1 VLNKQ
6 YLNLNYK
13 INPLVYKIEK
23 IAEIITANFLLNE
36 KSDLLI
42 EHLLLDSRKLLFPES
57 SLFFALDGPR
67 RNGISFVKE
76 LYNKGVRNFVIAD
89 TSVNEE
95 FKSYSG
101 SNFLLVEDVLSALHS
116 LAAFHRKQFNIP
128 VIGITGSNGKT
139 IVKEWLYELLHTD
152 YQIIRSPKSYNSQV
166 GVPLSVWQMNETH
179 TLAIF
184 EAGIS
189 LPEEMEKLE
198 KIIQP
203 SIGVLTNIGEAHSE
217 GFFTQQQKI
226 NEKLK
231 LFLKSDVL
239 IYGADNL
246 DLDLSVNQLIENQ
259 KDVIQTQLF
268 SWCTHQKGLLEVY
281 EITKTN
287 TQTIISA
294 YDHRKNRAELTEQ
307 ISITIP
313 FTDDASIQNAIT
325 CWSVLLYLEIPT
337 SVIEKRMLQLNSVEM
352 RLELK
357 QGINNCSVIND
368 SYSADINSLT
378 IALDFLLQQQQH
390 PTRTL
395 ILSDILES
403 GKSSAELYGAVA
415 AILQQKSIQRFIG
428 VGPEICKLQHLFK
441 NIPQSFFFS
450 SVADCLQQFYSIHFH
465 NETILLKGARVFEFE
480 QISHLLEEKLHQTVL
495 EINLN
500 AVTHNLKAYQQ
511 LLNPGV
517 KLMAMVKAFSY
528 GSGGFEIANLLQFNQ
543 VDYLAVA
550 YADEGVELRRA
561 GINLPILVLNPEEV
575 TFDLLVK
582 YHLEPEIY
590 SFGILNGFK
599 NYLEK
604 SAVNSYPVHIKLDTG
619 MHRLGFEANDL
630 LELGNLLKNSK
641 NFKIQSVFSH
651 LAASESQEH
660 DAFTKL
666 QAEDFLNGCSILQKA
681 LGYSFLR
688 HIANT
693 SSIHRH
699 PNLQLDMVRLG
710 IGLYGVDN
718 NLEMQARLKNV
729 STLKTTIS
737 QIKKVAA
744 GESVGYNRMG
754 IVNADTLV
762 ATVRIGY
769 ADGYPRV
776 LSNGVGSMWVK
787 GNLVPV
793 IGNICMDMTMLNI
806 TGTNI
811 KEGDEVIVFGENLLV
826 TDLAKK
832 AQTIPYEILTGVS
845 QRVKR
850 VYFEE

>member
-1 VLNKQ
+1 MI
-6 YLNLNYK
+6 YS
-13 INPLVYKIEK
+13 IEK
-23 IAEIITANFLLNE
+23 IAEITSADFLRKE
-36 KSDLLI
+36 KSDTVI
-42 EHLLLDSRKLLFPES
+42 EHLLLDSRKLLFPAS
-57 SLFFALDGPR
+57 SLFFALGGPR
-67 RNGISFVKE
+67 RNGHTFIKE

-89 TSVNEE
+89 SKGVEE
-95 FKSYSG
+95 IASYPG

-116 LAAFHRKQFNIP
+116 LAAFHRQQFNIP

-139 IVKEWLYELLHTD
+139 IVKEWLYQLLHTD
-152 YQIIRSPKSYNSQV
+152 YQIVRSPKSYNSQI
-166 GVPLSVWQMNETH
+166 GVPLSVWQMNQTH

-189 LPEEMEKLE
+189 LPNEMEKLQQ
-198 KIIQP
+198 IIEP
-203 SIGVLTNIGEAHSE
+203 TIGIFTNIGDAHAE
-217 GFFTQQQKI
+217 GFSNQQQKI
-226 NEKLK
+226 DEKLK
-231 LFLKSDVL
+231 LFLNSDVL
-239 IYGADNL
+239 IYGSDAV
-246 DLDLSVNQLIENQ
+246 DLNVAANQFTKNTANDG
-259 KDVIQTQLF
+259 KTQLF
-268 SWCTHQKGLLEVY
+268 SWSTHQQGLLEVF
-281 EITKTN
+281 EIKKTKN
-287 TQTIISA
+287 QTIISA
-294 YDHRKNRAELTEQ
+294 YDHRKENAETIKQ
-307 ISITIP
+307 INITIP
-313 FTDDASIQNAIT
+313 FTDDASIQNALT
-325 CWSVLLYLEIPT
+325 CWSVLLYLNIPT
-337 SVIEKRMLQLNSVEM
+337 TVIEKRMLQLSPVEM

-378 IALDFLLQQQQH
+378 IALDFLVQQQQH

-403 GKSSAELYGAVA
+403 GKTNVELYGAVA
-415 AILQQKSIQRFIG
+415 AILEQKNIQRFIG
-428 VGPEICKLQHLFK
+428 IGPEISKQQHLFK

-450 SVADCLQQFYSIHFH
+450 SIAACLQQFYSIHFH
-465 NETILLKGARVFEFE
+465 NETILLKGARIFEFE
-480 QISHLLEEKLHQTVL
+480 QLSHLLEEKLHQTVL

-511 LLNPGV
+511 LLKPGV
-517 KLMAMVKAFSY
+517 KMMAMVKAFSY

-543 VDYLAVA
+543 ADYLAVA

-561 GINLPILVLNPEEV
+561 GINLPILVLNPEES
-575 TFDLLVK
+575 TFDILVN
-582 YHLEPEIY
+582 YHLEPELY
-590 SFGILNGFK
+590 SFTILNGFQ

-604 SAVNSYPVHIKLDTG
+604 LAINSYPVHIKLDTG
-619 MHRLGFEANDL
+619 MHRLGFEAKDLIELGDL
-630 LELGNLLKNSK
+630 LKATNR
-641 NFKIQSVFSH
+641 FKIQTVFSH
-651 LAASESQEH
+651 LAASDSQEH

-666 QAEDFLNGCSILQKA
+666 QADEFLKGCTILQEA
-681 LGYSFLR
+681 LGYSFIR

-699 PNLQLDMVRLG
+699 PNLQFDMVRLG
-710 IGLYGVDN
+710 IGLYGVDSN
-718 NLEMQARLKNV
+718 RDMQSKLKNV

-744 GESVGYNRMG
+744 GESIGYSRMG
-754 IVNADTLV
+754 KVKEEKLI

-769 ADGYPRV
+769 ADGFPRV

-793 IGNICMDMTMLNI
+793 IGNVCMDMTMLDI

-811 KEGDEVIVFGENLLV
+811 KEGDEVIVFGENLPV
-826 TDLAKK
+826 SDLATK
-832 AQTIPYEILTGVS
+832 AQTIAYEILTGVS

>member
-1 VLNKQ
+1 
-6 YLNLNYK
+6 
-13 INPLVYKIEK
+13 
-23 IAEIITANFLLNE
+23 
-36 KSDLLI
+36 
-42 EHLLLDSRKLLFPES
+42 
-57 SLFFALDGPR
+57 
-67 RNGISFVKE
+67 
-76 LYNKGVRNFVIAD
+76 
-89 TSVNEE
+89 
-95 FKSYSG
+95 
-101 SNFLLVEDVLSALHS
+101 
-116 LAAFHRKQFNIP
+116 
-128 VIGITGSNGKT
+128 
-139 IVKEWLYELLHTD
+139 
-152 YQIIRSPKSYNSQV
+152 
-166 GVPLSVWQMNETH
+166 MNETH

-217 GFFTQQQKI
+217 GFLTKQQKI

-259 KDVIQTQLF
+259 KDVIHTQLF
-268 SWCTHQKGLLEVY
+268 SWCNHPMGPLEIF
-281 EITKTN
+281 EIKKTN

-294 YDHRKNRAELTEQ
+294 YDHRKDSADSSEQ
-307 ISITIP
+307 ITITIP

-325 CWSVLLYLEIPT
+325 CWSVLLYLEIPA

-415 AILQQKSIQRFIG
+415 AILKQKSIQRFIG
-428 VGPEICKLQHLFK
+428 VGPEIFKVQHLFK

-450 SVADCLQQFYSIHFH
+450 SIADCLKQFYTIHFH

-511 LLNPGV
+511 LLSPGV
-517 KLMAMVKAFSY
+517 KMMAMVKAFCY

-590 SFGILNGFK
+590 SFGILNGFQ
-599 NYLEK
+599 NYLER
-604 SAVNSYPVHIKLDTG
+604 SAINSYPVHIKLDTG

-641 NFKIQSVFSH
+641 SFKIQSVFSH

-660 DAFTKL
+660 DAFTKF
-666 QAEDFLNGCSILQKA
+666 QAEEFLNGCSILQEA

-718 NLEMQARLKNV
+718 NLDMQVKLKNV

-744 GESVGYNRMG
+744 GESIGYNRMG
-754 IVNADTLV
+754 IVSADTLV

-811 KEGDEVIVFGENLLV
+811 KEGDEVIVFGENLPV